1 MLIFVAVVAVF
12 PPPQLPFSS
21 FPTTTEMGLGMG
33 MGITSA
39 SPGMWKCC
47 CNFCCCRCCC
57 CCCILLCLV
66 YCTNARFGSGLHS
79 QWGQLVSNPLAGN
92 LCVVIESNWSAR
104 NFLSAS
110 FVDLISQ
117 RGSLKTH
124 LNQRQHPLDSV
135 YCTPVRAT
143 SFNQSTPSI
152 KTD

>member
-1 MLIFVAVVAVF
+1 MLIFVASVAVF

-57 CCCILLCLV
+57 CILLCLV

-79 QWGQLVSNPLAGN
+79 LNGDSSCLIPSPATCVSS
-92 LCVVIESNWSAR
+92 SNRIGVRGTSS
-104 NFLSAS
+104 LAS
-110 FVDLISQ
+110 FVDLISL

-135 YCTPVRAT
+135 CCTPVRAT